1 MSGHLFPILNKV
13 PSNVVCVCHTFA
25 GGRCGLC
32 LDMPMYSEI
41 SAKKVLVQETIEI
54 IKDARCIC
62 VVAAKWMY
70 KCRLGFLFGK

>member
-1 MSGHLFPILNKV
+1 
-13 PSNVVCVCHTFA
+13 
-25 GGRCGLC
+25 
-32 LDMPMYSEI
+32 MYSEI

>member
-1 MSGHLFPILNKV
+1 MSRNFLPYFAGV
-13 PSNVVCVCHTFA
+13 PSSLVCVCHTFA
-25 GGRCGLC
+25 GGRRGLC